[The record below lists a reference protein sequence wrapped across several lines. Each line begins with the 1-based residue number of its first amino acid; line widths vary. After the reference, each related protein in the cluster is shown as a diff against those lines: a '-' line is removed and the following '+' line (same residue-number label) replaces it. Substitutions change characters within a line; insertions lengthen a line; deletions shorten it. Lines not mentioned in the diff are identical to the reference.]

1 MGCDNNNP
9 IIVFFSLNCKRV
21 SMCFWLYCRL
31 YCMGFAASNTQ
42 MGFQH
47 FALFLKD
54 FIRRTESSNLG
65 TLSFRN
71 SSKSMRNIIRN
82 WLCIMIIKL
91 MLTIGLWRD
100 ESLWDE
106 PSDLSVTIGLWRA
119 PYRNITDTKRSD
131 LCKTTSDSTVL
142 HNPDGFFLIT
152 YNGYICFISLQ
163 YAYKD
168 RKIRFLFWN
177 SKEKVLACLPK
188 H

>member
-1 MGCDNNNP
+1 MS
-9 IIVFFSLNCKRV
+9 FFSLNCKRV
-21 SMCFWLYCRL
+21 STSFWLYCRL

-47 FALFLKD
+47 VALFLKD
-54 FIRRTESSNLG
+54 FIRRAESSNLG

-71 SSKSMRNIIRN
+71 SFKSMRNIIRN

-106 PSDLSVTIGLWRA
+106 PSDLSVTIGLLRA
-119 PYRNITDTKRSD
+119 PYRYITDTKTSD
-131 LCKTTSDSTVL
+131 LCKTTSDFGVAYRTLQSCTTLKV
-142 HNPDGFFLIT
+142 FFLIT
-152 YNGYICFISLQ
+152 HNGYICFISLQ

>member
-21 SMCFWLYCRL
+21 STSFWLSCRL

-119 PYRNITDTKRSD
+119 PYRNITDIKRSD
-131 LCKTTSDSTVL
+131 LCKTTSDFGVAYRTLQSCTTLKV
-142 HNPDGFFLIT
+142 FF
-152 YNGYICFISLQ
+152 
-163 YAYKD
+163 
-168 RKIRFLFWN
+168 
-177 SKEKVLACLPK
+177 
-188 H
+188 

>member
-1 MGCDNNNP
+1 MS
-9 IIVFFSLNCKRV
+9 FFSLCKRV
-21 SMCFWLYCRL
+21 STSFWLSCRL

-54 FIRRTESSNLG
+54 FIRRRESSNLG
-65 TLSFRN
+65 TSTLSFRN

-119 PYRNITDTKRSD
+119 HYRNITDTKRSD
-131 LCKTTSDSTVL
+131 IGKTTSDFGV
-142 HNPDGFFLIT
+142 
-152 YNGYICFISLQ
+152 
-163 YAYKD
+163 AY
-168 RKIRFLFWN
+168 LT
-177 SKEKVLACLPK
+177 
-188 H
+188 